1 MQILNQKILFTKEE
15 CDSII
20 NTYTNLP
27 ISGTGG
33 ATFQKYVYR
42 DVNYETHGWVVE
54 RFVKWVESE
63 TNCKIDWFSSLHREF
78 YFQTY
83 ILGDRFLKH
92 NDNKHDRLYS
102 VGLLLN
108 DEFSGGDFIVDIN
121 KNESVLFD
129 NKIGNCYFFE
139 AKHEHELMEITNG
152 IRHVILVFLKKEQ
165 VKLNVNKLL

>member
-27 ISGTGG
+27 INGTGG

-42 DVNYETHGWVVE
+42 NLNYETHGWIVD
-54 RFVKWVESE
+54 RFANWVETE
-63 TNCKIDWFSSLHREF
+63 ANCKIDWLASPIKEF
-78 YFQTY
+78 YLQTY
-83 ILGDRFLKH
+83 EVGDRFMKH
-92 NDNKHDRLYS
+92 DDSKYDRLYS

-108 DEFSGGDFIVDIN
+108 DGFSGGDFIVDVN

-139 AKHEHELMEITNG
+139 SRYQHELMEITNG
-152 IRHVILVFLKKEQ
+152 TRHIILVFFKKQQ
-165 VKLNVNKLL
+165 VKLNMNKLL

>member
-1 MQILNQKILFTKEE
+1 MQVLNQKILFTKEE
-15 CDSII
+15 CDDII

-27 ISGTGG
+27 ITGTGG
-33 ATFQKYVYR
+33 ASFQKYVYR

-92 NDNKHDRLYS
+92 NDNNHDRLYS

-108 DEFSGGDFIVDIN
+108 DEFNGGAFIVDIN

-152 IRHVILVFLKKEQ
+152 IRHVILVFFKKEQ

>member
-27 ISGTGG
+27 ITGTGG

-42 DVNYETHGWVVE
+42 DVNYETHGWIVD
-54 RFVKWVESE
+54 RFANWVENE
-63 TNCKIDWFSSLHREF
+63 ANCKIEWHASPIKEF
-78 YFQTY
+78 YLQTY
-83 ILGDRFLKH
+83 EVGDRFMKH
-92 NDNKHDRLYS
+92 DDSKYDRLYS

-108 DEFSGGDFIVDIN
+108 DGFSGGDFIVDIN

-139 AKHEHELMEITNG
+139 SKYQHELMEITNG
-152 IRHVILVFLKKEQ
+152 TRHIILVFFKKQQ
-165 VKLNVNKLL
+165 VKLNMNKLL

>member
-27 ISGTGG
+27 ITGTGG
-33 ATFQKYVYR
+33 ASFQKYVYR
-42 DVNYETHGWVVE
+42 DVNYETHGWVVD

-92 NDNKHDRLYS
+92 NDNNHDRLYS

-108 DEFSGGDFIVDIN
+108 DEFSGGTFIVDIN

-152 IRHVILVFLKKEQ
+152 IRHVILVFFKKQQ
-165 VKLNVNKLL
+165 VKLNMNKLL